1 MPGLSGIE
9 VYARARQSGWNGA
22 VLFVSG
28 FADPDNVALMDGKPF
43 LGKPFL
49 GKPFRARVLRDQV
62 AKILDETGKPSPAS
76 QP

>member
-28 FADPDNVALMDGKPF
+28 FADPANVALMDGKPF
-43 LGKPFL
+43 LGKPF
-49 GKPFRARVLRDQV
+49 RAQVLRDQV